1 MVPVRQLQSGLR
13 NVPTVFGIFFTW
25 QWLIS
30 TDMYH
35 DQRVP
40 KQLLSLYNQISGMGL
55 GGTMGYL
62 LGNLVSLKTLDLSN
76 NNIHDSIPYQLP
88 PNLTSLNLAGNNL
101 SGNLPYSVSNMGS
114 LTYLN
119 ISQNVLSQTVGDLF
133 VNHSALATLD
143 ISFNNFTGDLPPSFT
158 SLTNL
163 STLLVQNNQLTWS
176 LNVLTSLP
184 LTTLNVCPLLV
195 LMVFVEYQVRA
206 PVASPVRAE
215 PVVHSTF
222 LEYDV
227 ETSIGLTAEH
237 VVQLLDCESIS
248 CTIIQVFMLV
258 LWINMVRSLLL
269 IQPALW
275 NNEKGNVFFNVVASI
290 HYRAESEKANDAF
303 YRLTSTR
310 SQIQACVSD
319 DTQSTMLYS
328 FVILPSSL

>member
-40 KQLLSLYNQISGMGL
+40 KQLLSLCEFFYPEFFS
-55 GGTMGYL
+55 
-62 LGNLVSLKTLDLSN
+62 LVSNMWIDLLLYYRACEKLILILKQPNFWNGTRWNNGLLTRQPCVTQDILSN

-248 CTIIQVFMLV
+248 CTIIQVFMLG
-258 LWINMVRSLLL
+258 LMD
-269 IQPALW
+269 QYG
-275 NNEKGNVFFNVVASI
+275 EKFATN
-290 HYRAESEKANDAF
+290 
-303 YRLTSTR
+303 ST
-310 SQIQACVSD
+310 
-319 DTQSTMLYS
+319 
-328 FVILPSSL
+328 SSLE